1 MNSSIKWLPFI
12 QVFVACAGK
21 DGSQAIKIN
30 LFKQIS
36 TIRVTVFSEG
46 SQKKSVSDMN
56 YISP

>member
-1 MNSSIKWLPFI
+1 M
-12 QVFVACAGK
+12 ACAGK